1 MNKFDRDL
9 SYGQYAEL
17 YIGAVHPTWVRNGGL
32 GVDFTLP
39 NGKTLELKAERRSS
53 WETAN
58 IAVEIESSPG
68 TPGAIYRAKA
78 EGAAYIAYLFADN
91 AFFIY
96 TVDEVLKKLEGKRV
110 ISVPNANYDT
120 KIVLV
125 PRAELRAVPIEDL

>member
-68 TPGAIYRAKA
+68 TPA
-78 EGAAYIAYLFADN
+78 LF
-91 AFFIY
+91 I
-96 TVDEVLKKLEGKRV
+96 
-110 ISVPNANYDT
+110 
-120 KIVLV
+120 V
-125 PRAELRAVPIEDL
+125 PRPKEQPTLPICSQIMLFLFTL